1 MLEHGGG
8 LRLAAAQRGIPLD
21 EWLDLST
28 GINPDSWPVPE
39 VPAAIWSRLPE
50 DDDGLEQAARLY
62 YNAEAI
68 LPVAGSQA
76 AIQALPAL
84 RSSCNVGV
92 LTPGY
97 AEHAHAWQRA
107 GHRVSA
113 LAVEAI
119 ETALSQ
125 LDVLI
130 IINPNNPTGA
140 GFSIEQLLRWHQQL
154 ADRGGWLVVDEAF
167 IDVTPE
173 QSLTLY
179 STRTGLIVLR
189 SLGKFFGLAGARLG
203 FVCAQAELL
212 AQLKSL
218 LGPWT
223 INAPTRWLAKAA
235 LADTQWQQ
243 ATRKRLCNDAV
254 RLYDLLAQY
263 ELEPDGGCALFQW
276 VKTPQ
281 ATFIYENFAASG
293 VLIRLFSNTSS
304 LRFGLP
310 GSESD
315 WQRLTLALMKLTEA
329 QVETGHEIKTLVVEA
344 GA

>member
-8 LRLAAAQRGIPLD
+8 LRSAATQRGIPLD

-28 GINPDSWPVPE
+28 GINPHSWPVPD

-50 DDDGLEQAARLY
+50 DDDGLERAARLY

-84 RSSCNVGV
+84 RRPCNVGV

-113 LAVEAI
+113 LAAEAI
-119 ETALSQ
+119 DAVISQ
-125 LDVLI
+125 LDVLL

-140 GFSIEQLLRWHQQL
+140 GFSVEQLLHWHQQL

-173 QSLTLY
+173 QSLALY
-179 STRTGLIVLR
+179 STRTGLIILR

-203 FVCAQAELL
+203 FVCAQTELL
-212 AQLKSL
+212 AQLKNL

-223 INAPTRWLAKAA
+223 VNAPTRWLAKAA
-235 LADTQWQQ
+235 LADTRWQQ

-254 RLYDLLAQY
+254 RLYKLLAQH

-281 ATFIYENFAASG
+281 AISIYENFAASG

-310 GSESD
+310 GSESE
-315 WQRLTLALMKLTEA
+315 WQRLALALAKLTDDQA
-329 QVETGHEIKTLVVEA
+329 EA
-344 GA
+344 GPETKILAVEVGA

>member
-8 LRLAAAQRGIPLD
+8 LRLAAAQGGIPLD

-50 DDDGLEQAARLY
+50 DDDGLERAAQLY
-62 YNAEAI
+62 YKAEAI

-97 AEHAHAWQRA
+97 AEHAHAWQRE

-119 ETALSQ
+119 DAAIFQ
-125 LDVLI
+125 LDVLV

-140 GFSIEQLLRWHQQL
+140 DFSVQQLLRWHQQL

-173 QSLTLY
+173 RSLAFY

-212 AQLKSL
+212 AQLKNL
-218 LGPWT
+218 LGPWA

-243 ATRKRLCNDAV
+243 ATRKRLCNDGV
-254 RLYDLLAQY
+254 RLYDLLAQHA
-263 ELEPDGGCALFQW
+263 LEPDGGCALFQW

-281 ATFIYENFAASG
+281 ATSIYEYFAASG
-293 VLIRLFSNTSS
+293 ILIRLFSNTSS

-315 WQRLTLALMKLTEA
+315 WQRLALVLAKLTEA
-329 QVETGHEIKTLVVEA
+329 QAETGYKTKAFAEEV